1 MNKRRAQASYLQH
14 AGLWVLLMAIFIS
27 ELLLYTWFRVQCTQ
41 LGYETSRAIETQH
54 RQVMLQNN
62 LKIELARLKSPER
75 IVKIAKDRF
84 GLAMPRAEQIISL
97 P

>member
-1 MNKRRAQASYLQH
+1 MHKKRSQPPHIQH
-14 AGLWVLLMAIFIS
+14 AAVWALLMATFIT

-41 LGYETSRAIETQH
+41 IGYETSRAMQTQG

-75 IVKIAKDRF
+75 IVKIAQDRF
-84 GLAMPRAEQIISL
+84 GLAMPRAEQVISL